1 MYNCFVKIFVKKGD
15 VTMSDREFIKQ
26 FQKITLAEICRELN
40 TNYFNISGCRAGYA
54 TTKLVAET
62 IQKKLEELLH
72 QRNEHA
78 RKIEDMLEN

>member
-1 MYNCFVKIFVKKGD
+1 
-15 VTMSDREFIKQ
+15 MSDKEFIKQ

-72 QRNEHA
+72 QRNEHT
-78 RKIEDMLEN
+78 KIIEDMLEN

>member
-1 MYNCFVKIFVKKGD
+1 
-15 VTMSDREFIKQ
+15 MSDKDFIKQ

-62 IQKKLEELLH
+62 IQQKLENLLET
-72 QRNEHA
+72 RREHL
-78 RKIEDMLEN
+78 KKFEDILEE

>member
-1 MYNCFVKIFVKKGD
+1 
-15 VTMSDREFIKQ
+15 MSDKEFIKQ

-62 IQKKLEELLH
+62 IQNKLEDLLY
-72 QRNEHA
+72 QRYEYL
-78 RKIEDMLEN
+78 KKTEDMMEN